1 MNYKIYKLAFSGAVH
16 FGKKSLDDAE
26 YTFCADTLFSA
37 LSQEAVK
44 DGTEVLEKLYQ
55 FCVEGKLLFS
65 DAFPYIVDTCFLP
78 KPMTHIESDTE
89 KGDSSVKKA
98 YKKLQY
104 IPAKDLAVYLSGKYD
119 ALQAPDLGHDLG
131 TADIKVSASIRGE
144 EETKPYRVGTYYFK
158 EGNGLYII
166 VGYSEDK
173 VLQFAED
180 LLDRL
185 SYSGIGGKRAS
196 GMGRFTLY
204 PGKMPQEIQQRLAG
218 AGSKYMTLSVSL
230 PRTDEIETVLEQA
243 EYLLTKR
250 SGFVGSETYSETQMR
265 KRDLYVLKAGAC
277 VRNKYNGDIYDV
289 SDHAGM
295 HPVYRYAKPMFM
307 EVDA

>member
-16 FGKKSLDDAE
+16 FGKKTLDDAE

-37 LSQEAVK
+37 LCQEAVK
-44 DGTEVLEKLYQ
+44 DGTEVLKKLYQ
-55 FCVEGKLLFS
+55 FCAEGKLLFS
-65 DAFPYIVDTCFLP
+65 DAFPYIGDTCFLP

-104 IPAKDLAVYLSGKYD
+104 IPAGELSVYLNGGYD
-119 ALQAPDLGHDLG
+119 ALRAPDLGHDLG

-144 EETKPYRVGTYYFK
+144 EEAKPYRIGTYYFK
-158 EGNGLYII
+158 EGNGLYLI
-166 VGYSEDK
+166 VGYSEDGA
-173 VLQFAED
+173 LHLAES
-180 LLDRL
+180 LLKRL

-204 PGKMPQEIQQRLAG
+204 PGKLPQEMLKRLTG
-218 AGSKYMTLSVSL
+218 TGSKYMTLSVSL
-230 PRTDEIETVLEQA
+230 PRIEEMEVTLEQA
-243 EYLLTKR
+243 EYLLAKR
-250 SGFVGSETYSETQMR
+250 SGFVGSGAYSETQMR

-277 VRNKYNGDIYDV
+277 VRNKYYGDIYDV
-289 SDHAGM
+289 SDHAGT